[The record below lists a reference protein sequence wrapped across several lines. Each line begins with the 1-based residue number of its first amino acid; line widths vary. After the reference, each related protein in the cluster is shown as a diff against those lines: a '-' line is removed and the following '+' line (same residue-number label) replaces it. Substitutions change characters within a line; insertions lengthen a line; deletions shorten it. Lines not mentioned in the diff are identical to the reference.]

1 MTRPALILLTLTLLL
16 GAAAAAAIVTHR
28 PALALMLGSLAM
40 ASAIGAYGIGA
51 NHWTCGSRE

>member
-1 MTRPALILLTLTLLL
+1 MTRPALILLILTLLL
-16 GAAAAAAIVTHR
+16 GAAAAAAIVVSE
-28 PALALMLGSLAM
+28 PAWALMLGAFAM